1 MMKLATLFLLGI
13 LAWTGLS
20 PARAETPNVPYSTNL
35 KADAEL
41 AKSRGVPIMVMFGSP
56 HCPYCERLLSE
67 FLLPMQRNPEYAK
80 KVLMRRVEVGS
91 TQSLIDFNGKPTTQ
105 GDFAKLHQIGLSPT
119 VVVFDYR
126 GNPASAPL
134 IGLGTVD
141 YYGAFLDAAIDAG
154 LTKVA
159 SNKSPQRLN

>member
-1 MMKLATLFLLGI
+1 MKLTVLFLLGI

-20 PARAETPNVPYSTNL
+20 PARAATPNVPYSTNL

-41 AKSRGVPIMVMFGSP
+41 AKSRGVPLLVMFGAP
-56 HCPYCERLLSE
+56 HCPYCERLLNE

-105 GDFAKLHQIGLSPT
+105 GAFASLHRIGLSPT
-119 VVVFDYR
+119 IVVFDYH
-126 GNPASAPL
+126 GHVAAEPL
-134 IGLGTVD
+134 VGLGPVD
-141 YYGAFLDAAIDAG
+141 YYGGYLDAAIDAG

-159 SNKSPQRLN
+159 SIKSAQRLN

>member
-1 MMKLATLFLLGI
+1 MIKFTALFLLGI
-13 LAWTGLS
+13 LAWPGLS
-20 PARAETPNVPYSTNL
+20 PALAETPNVPYSTNL
-35 KADAEL
+35 KADAAL
-41 AKSRGVPIMVMFGSP
+41 AKSRGVPIMVMFGAP

-91 TQSLIDFNGKPTTQ
+91 SQSLIDFNGKPTTQ
-105 GDFAKLHQIGLSPT
+105 GEFAKLHRIGLSPT
-119 VVVFDYR
+119 VIVFDYR
-126 GNPASAPL
+126 GNAAAEPL

-159 SNKSPQRLN
+159 SNKLSQRLN